1 MTTPEWC
8 PEPEPT
14 PTRDPAS
21 VQNTFN
27 LSYLCE
33 KGWQAQ
39 LITGFLRD
47 LLIRQWTDSTNIIHP
62 MLKKSLWSAENSTGI
77 LIETVHRYQ
86 PTLVGK
92 RPAIMIKR
100 NPMKNMKLGLL
111 NKIHGGGD
119 FRQIEKGAFER
130 FATVFVGSHTLFCI
144 SRTSPGA
151 EILATEVANQVME
164 FSPVISRDLNLRFF
178 SVTDIDTIHELEEET
193 ENYVVPVNVG
203 WMYEHSWE
211 LKRESLPLK
220 TISLASILGDN
231 TLSTGYQGP

>member
-1 MTTPEWC
+1 MSTQEWC
-8 PEPEPT
+8 PEPET
-14 PTRDPAS
+14 PPVRDPAS
-21 VQNTFN
+21 VQSTFN

-47 LLIRQWTDSTNIIHP
+47 LLIRQWSDATNIVHP
-62 MLKKSLWSAENSTGI
+62 ILKKSLWSAENNTSI

-86 PTLVGK
+86 PTLVGQ

-100 NPMKNMKLGLL
+100 NPIKTVKLGLQ
-111 NKIHGGGD
+111 NKVHGGGN
-119 FRQIEKGAFER
+119 FRQTEKGAFER
-130 FATVFVGSHTLFCI
+130 YSTQFVGSHTLFCI
-144 SRTSPGA
+144 NRTSPGA
-151 EILATEVANQVME
+151 EILATEVANQVLE

-178 SVTDIDTIHELEEET
+178 TVTDIDAIHELEEET
-193 ENYVVPVNVG
+193 ENYVVPINVG
-203 WMYEHSWE
+203 WIYEHSWE

-231 TLSTGYQGP
+231 NLSTSYQGT